1 MGNNRKI
8 SREICRRTAGEI
20 VVFRKES
27 KEKED
32 FGTGTEIGAEFGVR
46 TGRITYERYLLDE

>member
-1 MGNNRKI
+1 MQKNSWK
-8 SREICRRTAGEI
+8 I

-32 FGTGTEIGAEFGVR
+32 FGTGTKIGAEFGVR